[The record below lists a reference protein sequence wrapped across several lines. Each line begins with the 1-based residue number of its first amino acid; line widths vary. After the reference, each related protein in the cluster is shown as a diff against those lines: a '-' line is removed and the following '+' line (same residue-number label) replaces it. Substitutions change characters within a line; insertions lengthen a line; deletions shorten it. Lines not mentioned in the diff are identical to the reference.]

1 MASSIYARKVRIRN
15 RLVVQPVKPWGGRV
29 APQHREGFYTLS
41 ASSPG
46 MARQHSAENAENTEN
61 LSLLLPW
68 FLWGRHGYGL

>member
-1 MASSIYARKVRIRN
+1 MASSIYARKVRICN
-15 RLVVQPVKPWGGRV
+15 RLVVQPLKLWGGRV
-29 APQHREGFYTLS
+29 ALQHREGFYTLS

-46 MARQHSAENAENTEN
+46 MARQHSAENTEN

>member
-1 MASSIYARKVRIRN
+1 MASSIYSRKVRIRN

-29 APQHREGFYTLS
+29 APQHREEFYTLS

>member
-15 RLVVQPVKPWGGRV
+15 RLVVQPLKPWGGRV

-46 MARQHSAENAENTEN
+46 MARQRSAENTEN